1 MTSKLLTFTVLLA
14 LGWACNSPQA
24 QPNAT
29 DPAESEAPDMRKY
42 SELAGIMT
50 SMHAYHGLLKDS
62 VMAGAKTLPAS
73 PIDLQRIHTAEAT
86 DSRELD
92 GNFHELASQFI
103 RLLDSVREVKIEDRL
118 AVYNASV
125 ATCVECHQ
133 TRCPGP
139 IPRIKKLQIKQQAIL

>member
-1 MTSKLLTFTVLLA
+1 MSSKLLTFSLLVA
-14 LGWACNSPQA
+14 LGWACNAPQA
-24 QPNAT
+24 QPTANE
-29 DPAESEAPDMRKY
+29 PAESEAPEMREY

-62 VMAGAKTLPAS
+62 VMAGAKILPPP

-103 RLLDSVREVKIEDRL
+103 QLLDSVRKVKVEDRL

>member
-1 MTSKLLTFTVLLA
+1 MTFKLLTFTALLA
-14 LGWACNSPQA
+14 FWACNSPQA
-24 QPNAT
+24 QTEAVE
-29 DPAESEAPDMRKY
+29 AEEVEAPKMREY

-62 VMAGAKTLPAS
+62 VMAGAKTLPPP

-92 GNFHELASQFI
+92 GNFHDLAAQFI
-103 RLLDSVREVKIEDRL
+103 RLLDSVREVRIEDRL

-139 IPRIKKLQIKQQAIL
+139 IPRIKKLQIKQQALF